1 MPPYIAFNDVSGV
14 YEMYDPATK
23 TFSPKITYGGGVDS
37 APTNSRRQPRDM
49 NTMGRVS
56 GTLLLFLL
64 GAVVVMIVFSVI
76 YFQKGDTAG
85 GIGLVIGSSTIF
97 FLLVVPAI
105 VVFGVVVLS
114 AYHGLN

>member
-1 MPPYIAFNDVSGV
+1 MPYLAYNQTSKD
-14 YEMYDPATK
+14 YEMYDPNTR
-23 TFSPKITYGGGVDS
+23 TFTPVSVAFGDDTRDID
-37 APTNSRRQPRDM
+37 RREHARDL
-49 NTMGRVS
+49 NTAGRVS
-56 GTLLLFLL
+56 GILLLFLL

-114 AYHGLN
+114 SIWGLR